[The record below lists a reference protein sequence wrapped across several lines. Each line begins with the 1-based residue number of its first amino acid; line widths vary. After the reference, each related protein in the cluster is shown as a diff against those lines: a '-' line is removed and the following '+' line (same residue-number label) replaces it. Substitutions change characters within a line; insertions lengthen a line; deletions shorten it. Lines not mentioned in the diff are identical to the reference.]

1 MRLTIIAVGRLKA
14 GPEHSL
20 IETYRTRLAPAP
32 AHVGPLNILELD
44 ERKDVRRIAEAQR
57 SAVEGLNP
65 ATRLIALDETGETLS
80 TREFAE
86 QLRRSRDDGAPEAAF
101 LIGGADGFDPEILKL
116 AHLKLSLGRMTWPHL
131 LVRAMLAEQ
140 LYRAASLLAGHPYH
154 RE

>member
-20 IETYRTRLAPAP
+20 VETYRTRLQPAP
-32 AHVGPLNILELD
+32 ARLGPLNIMEID
-44 ERKDVRRIAEAQR
+44 ERKDGRRIAEAQR
-57 SAVEGLNP
+57 AAVEGLTP
-65 ATRLIALDETGETLS
+65 ATRLIALDETGEMLS
-80 TREFAE
+80 TREFAD
-86 QLRRSRDDGAPEAAF
+86 QLGRSRDDGASEAAF
-101 LIGGADGFDPEILKL
+101 LIGGADGFDREILKL
-116 AHLKLSLGRMTWPHL
+116 AHLRLSLGRMTWPHL